1 MWKTILT
8 IASILIIGI
17 IMFNMFTKQSNGI
30 DISINEFKEKFQDE
44 QGVVIDV
51 RTQEEY
57 EEGHLVKTD
66 KLLDFTNGEFQ
77 DSLSELDKD
86 KTYYLYCRTG
96 NRSGQAA
103 RIMKSEGFENVYNVG
118 GFEDLANAGFEAE

>member
-1 MWKTILT
+1 
-8 IASILIIGI
+8 
-17 IMFNMFTKQSNGI
+17 MFNMFTKQSNGI
-30 DISINEFKEKFQDE
+30 DISIDEFKEKFQEE

-77 DSLSELDKD
+77 NSLSDMDKD

-103 RIMKSEGFENVYNVG
+103 RIMKSQGFENVYNVG

>member
-1 MWKTILT
+1 
-8 IASILIIGI
+8 
-17 IMFNMFTKQSNGI
+17 MFNMFTKQSNGI
-30 DISINEFKEKFQDE
+30 DISIDEFKEKYTEE

-66 KLLDFTNGEFQ
+66 KQLDFTNGEFEE
-77 DSLSELDKD
+77 SLSELDKD

-103 RIMKSEGFENVYNVG
+103 RIMKNEGFEKVYNIG
-118 GFEDLANAGFEAE
+118 GFEDLARAGFDAE

>member
-1 MWKTILT
+1 
-8 IASILIIGI
+8 
-17 IMFNMFTKQSNGI
+17 MFNMFTKQSNGI
-30 DISINEFKEKFQDE
+30 DISIDEFKEKFQEE

-77 DSLSELDKD
+77 DSLSDLDKD

-103 RIMKSEGFENVYNVG
+103 RIMKSQGFENVYNVG